1 MPKAL
6 FANPAD
12 LLPNPWNTNV
22 MSPASEQKL
31 DNSLRRFGCFK
42 PVVVR
47 EISGPS
53 AVGLRDVVTRFEI
66 IGGEHR
72 AQSAVRVGLAQV
84 PIMNLGPISDQEA
97 KEISLADNA
106 RYGADDTLAL
116 AELLKNMGNSEELQ
130 DFLPFS
136 DTDIASIFSA
146 SDIDLSELDLA
157 EDFDAK
163 DDTLD
168 PEPPAAKVPK
178 THTIMRFK
186 VLLGDAET
194 ITARIAQTQSEHG
207 YTAADE
213 LTNAG
218 DALVHLLLMSEPEG

>member
-84 PIMNLGPISDQEA
+84 PISDAMKVVIETGGKIPTTSPA
-97 KEISLADNA
+97 K
-106 RYGADDTLAL
+106 
-116 AELLKNMGNSEELQ
+116 
-130 DFLPFS
+130 
-136 DTDIASIFSA
+136 
-146 SDIDLSELDLA
+146 
-157 EDFDAK
+157 
-163 DDTLD
+163 
-168 PEPPAAKVPK
+168 
-178 THTIMRFK
+178 
-186 VLLGDAET
+186 
-194 ITARIAQTQSEHG
+194 
-207 YTAADE
+207 
-213 LTNAG
+213 
-218 DALVHLLLMSEPEG
+218 